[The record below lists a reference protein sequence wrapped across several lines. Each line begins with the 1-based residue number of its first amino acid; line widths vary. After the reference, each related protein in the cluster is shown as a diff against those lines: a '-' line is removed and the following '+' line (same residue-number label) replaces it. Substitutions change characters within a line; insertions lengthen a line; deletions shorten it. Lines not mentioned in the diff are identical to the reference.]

1 MSFPALKL
9 QRRESN
15 KTGRVVRYNPAMQR
29 RLFLG
34 ASVAMAAAPSRTIGK
49 VETVFKTPGPHPNGL
64 QATAEGIWIIDQSNN
79 YVYLVN
85 YKDGKVLRSFL
96 TEADRASGITH
107 DGQALWLASTYNREL
122 IRADDKT
129 GKSISKHFTPGSGVI
144 YKMTGDPAGRRSPL
158 APTVAPAPAPPK
170 PSAPPALNT
179 IGTGAHGLEWRD
191 GKLWVAVPP
200 SRTAYRIDPKTWT
213 VETKFGTTANRPHGI
228 GWEGKYLWVTDTNL
242 NGFFKHDTETGVVV
256 EKIILGDK
264 DPLPHGMTI
273 WNRVLWYCD
282 DVGIMCR
289 FKL

>member
-129 GKSISKHFTPGSGVI
+129 GT
-144 YKMTGDPAGRRSPL
+144 
-158 APTVAPAPAPPK
+158 
-170 PSAPPALNT
+170 
-179 IGTGAHGLEWRD
+179 
-191 GKLWVAVPP
+191 
-200 SRTAYRIDPKTWT
+200 
-213 VETKFGTTANRPHGI
+213 
-228 GWEGKYLWVTDTNL
+228 
-242 NGFFKHDTETGVVV
+242 
-256 EKIILGDK
+256 
-264 DPLPHGMTI
+264 
-273 WNRVLWYCD
+273 
-282 DVGIMCR
+282 
-289 FKL
+289 